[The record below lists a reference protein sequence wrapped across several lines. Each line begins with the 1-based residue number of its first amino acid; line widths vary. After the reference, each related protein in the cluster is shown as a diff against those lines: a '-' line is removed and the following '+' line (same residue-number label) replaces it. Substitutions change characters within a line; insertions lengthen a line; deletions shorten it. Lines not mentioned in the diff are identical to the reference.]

1 MRVAAAVLLVGV
13 VAVSGPRSAAAGY
26 DPDPYCQL
34 HVMGSLYGDGTGNGP
49 ANGAT
54 WNPSNTSWKLSNA
67 NQNVID
73 RFERCARWM
82 VGNDVGGN
90 GSATVSRRKGSVILQ
105 GFWPA
110 GRLVPFPHDAM
121 TALVT
126 EATPLGKRAFLM
138 GVIEGE
144 GEVCDP
150 ANGSCATAQIADN
163 SRSIGGGTNPDFYRH
178 IVALLQ
184 PAIDAGLVTA
194 FTAAA
199 QGCVPQPEAQL
210 AAASG
215 AALCIRSSDY
225 DVIKGWPVAACKRV
239 PGYGYVTGYV
249 CGQPDEPSG
258 SLPPPPSPPPPP
270 PTDPG
275 SAPVIQGFGSAPD
288 PIPPGGPGSLWWTT
302 AGMDADS
309 GSSAR
314 AGWCWPRTCRPV
326 PPTGRCREPRS
337 RTAPRSR

>member
-1 MRVAAAVLLVGV
+1 
-13 VAVSGPRSAAAGY
+13 
-26 DPDPYCQL
+26 
-34 HVMGSLYGDGTGNGP
+34 
-49 ANGAT
+49 
-54 WNPSNTSWKLSNA
+54 
-67 NQNVID
+67 
-73 RFERCARWM
+73 M

-90 GSATVSRRKGSVILQ
+90 GSAMVTRRKGSVILQ
-105 GFWPA
+105 DFWPA

-150 ANGSCATAQIADN
+150 VNGSCATAQIADN

-199 QGCVPQPEAQL
+199 QGCVPQPEAQRGGGQWGCAVHTQQRL
-210 AAASG
+210 RRDQGLARRRVQARAGLRLRGGLRLRAAGRAVRLHAAAPAAPASSADRPGVGSG
-215 AALCIRSSDY
+215 
-225 DVIKGWPVAACKRV
+225 
-239 PGYGYVTGYV
+239 
-249 CGQPDEPSG
+249 
-258 SLPPPPSPPPPP
+258 
-270 PTDPG
+270 DPG
-275 SAPVIQGFGSAPD
+275 LRLCTRS
-288 PIPPGGPGSLWWTT
+288 IPPGGPGSLWWTT

-309 GSSAR
+309 CKPHGR
-314 AGWCWPRTCRPV
+314 GGAGL
-326 PPTGRCREPRS
+326 PPADQCHRLAGAASQIKDGTTFTLICFSGTTKVSKSFTVTVR
-337 RTAPRSR
+337 